1 MAQRV
6 KIDLENLG
14 YSTIFEKITRTHV
27 RDSFP
32 TEDAIYFIVNPGFLG
47 KALGKGAENVRRL
60 QQRLN
65 KKIRIVEFSSS
76 SQTFVER
83 LIYPLKVE
91 SIEERDDAIVII
103 ESQKTTKGK
112 IIGRGGSNLKIL
124 SEIVSRFFGKE
135 LKIE

>member
-1 MAQRV
+1 MVRV
-6 KIDLENLG
+6 KLDLENVG
-14 YSTIFEKITRTHV
+14 YSTIFEKITRTHA

-32 TEDAIYFIVNPGFLG
+32 TDDTLFFVVNPGFLG
-47 KALGKGAENVRRL
+47 KALGKGATNIRTL

-65 KKIRIVEFSSS
+65 KKIRIIEYSSS

-91 SIEERDDAIVII
+91 RIEDREDAIVIC
-103 ESQKTTKGK
+103 ETQKTTKGK
-112 IIGRGGSNLKIL
+112 IIGRGGANLKIF

-135 LKIE
+135 LKVE